1 MLLLYVS
8 VMVCVF
14 ALCNRFIWRCLAE
27 MIDASCCGGEWL
39 TAAASLVL
47 NNGLYVIDGMP
58 ASCEEDGLSSGFNIF
73 SFPFQAEITSKY
85 FSCWYAS

>member
-1 MLLLYVS
+1 
-8 VMVCVF
+8 MVGVGVPF
-14 ALCNRFIWRCLAE
+14 R
-27 MIDASCCGGEWL
+27 L
-39 TAAASLVL
+39 TDAAASLVL